1 MTRSEKELEHR
12 LKTDFTFFLTVI
24 WKYLNLPQPTQLQKD
39 IALYLQTGPKRKI
52 IMGFRGV
59 AKSWITS
66 AYVLWR
72 LYKNP
77 QVKVLVVSASKERS
91 DSFSTFTKRLIDEIP
106 FLNHLKPGRDQRDSK
121 IAFDVGPATPDH
133 SPSVK
138 SVGITGQLTGSRAD
152 IIVAD
157 DIEVLNNS
165 ATQTARDKLA
175 ELVKEFD
182 AILKPLK
189 SSEITFLGTPQTEM
203 SIYNTLVEERGY
215 KVRVWT
221 ALYPEPSA
229 FDKWKGNLAP
239 LIQDKVLKDANLIGC
254 STEPRRFSDSDLA
267 ERRMSYG
274 KAGFALQFMLDTSLS
289 DADKYPLKLSD
300 LMVMSLD
307 LKRAPVNLA
316 WCNATDKVL
325 EVPTLGL
332 SGDRFYAPMW
342 TDKEMVEY
350 TGSVMF
356 IDPSGRGADETG
368 YAIVKFLH
376 GYLFLVD
383 AGGFREGYSPSTL
396 QKLSG
401 LAQLHKVNQVIVE
414 DNFGDG
420 MFIELLKP
428 YLRKVHPCQVE
439 GKRAHGQKELR
450 IIDTLEPVLMQH
462 RLIVDKGLIE
472 KDYRECEGDYSYS
485 LFYQMSRITHDRGA
499 LKHDDRLE
507 AVYGA
512 VAYWVEQMAL
522 DAKVEAE
529 KHRDELWAIEEAKFI
544 EGCLGSVTQM
554 LSWVD

>member
-1 MTRSEKELEHR
+1 MNQREKELEHQ
-12 LKTDFTFFLTVI
+12 LKTEFVFFLTVI
-24 WKYLNLPQPTQLQKD
+24 WKYLRLPPPTELQKD
-39 IALYLQTGPKRKI
+39 IALYLQEGPKRKI

-77 QVKVLVVSASKERS
+77 QVKVLVVSASKERA

-106 FLNHLKPGRDQRDSK
+106 FLNHLKPRRDQRDSK
-121 IAFDVGPATPDH
+121 IAFDVGPAAADH

-182 AILKPLK
+182 AILKPLA

-203 SIYNTLVEERGY
+203 SLYNKLVKERGY
-215 KVRVWT
+215 KVRIWT
-221 ALYPEPSA
+221 ALYPNPDEIE
-229 FDKWKGNLAP
+229 KWKGNLSS
-239 LIQDKVLKDANLIGC
+239 LIYDKVIRNASLAGTT
-254 STEPRRFSDSDLA
+254 TEPSRFPDSDLA
-267 ERRMSYG
+267 ERRLSYG

-289 DADKYPLKLSD
+289 DADKYPLKLAD

-307 LKRAPVNLA
+307 LKRAPIDLA
-316 WCNATDKVL
+316 WCNSADKVL

-332 SGDRFYAPMW
+332 TGDRFYSPMW
-342 TDKEMVEY
+342 TDKELAEY

-356 IDPSGRGADETG
+356 IDPSGRGADETS
-368 YAIVKFLH
+368 YAVAKFLH
-376 GYLFLVD
+376 GYQFLIDV
-383 AGGFREGYSPSTL
+383 GGYRDGYTPTTL
-396 QKLSG
+396 QE
-401 LAQLHKVNQVIVE
+401 LANTAQQHKVNMVQVE

-420 MFIELLKP
+420 MFIELFKP
-428 YLRKVHPCQVE
+428 ILRKVHSCQVE
-439 GKRAHGQKELR
+439 GKRAKGQKEKR
-450 IIDTLEPVLMQH
+450 IIDSLEPVMSQH
-462 RLIVDKGLIE
+462 RLIVDTRIIE
-472 KDYRECEGDYSYS
+472 KDYKECEGDFSYS

-507 AVYGA
+507 AVAGA

-522 DAKVEAE
+522 DGAVEAE
-529 KHRDELWAIEEAKFI
+529 RHRAEALEAEFEKFA
-544 EGCLGSVTQM
+544 EDCLGFKSK
-554 LSWVD
+554 LSSWVK